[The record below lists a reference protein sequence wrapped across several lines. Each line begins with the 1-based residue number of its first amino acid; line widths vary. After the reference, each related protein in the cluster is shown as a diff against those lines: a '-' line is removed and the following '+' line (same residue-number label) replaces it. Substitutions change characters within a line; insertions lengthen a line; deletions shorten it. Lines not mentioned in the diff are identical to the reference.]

1 MLENLKAAT
10 FEVFETMFFLF
21 PESLEE
27 AGALFTGAAFQAW
40 VPITGPKSFQVGL
53 TVPHAL
59 AQKMATNFL
68 GLEEDG
74 LPGDKLEDVIREA
87 ANMVAGNFIGR
98 EGVSAA
104 FRMEAPRSQRLD
116 FATQA
121 WRPHTYYL
129 LFTLA
134 DGGLEIFLERTN

>member
-1 MLENLKAAT
+1 LKAAT

-21 PESLEE
+21 PESLKE
-27 AGALFTGAAFQAW
+27 ASVLFTDAAFQAW

-53 TVPHAL
+53 TVSPAL

-74 LPGDKLEDVIREA
+74 LPEDKLEDVLREA
-87 ANMVAGNFIGR
+87 ANMVAGNFLSR

-104 FRMEAPRSQRLD
+104 FRLESPRSQSLD

-121 WRPHTYYL
+121 WRPHTHHL
-129 LFTLA
+129 LFTVA
-134 DGGLEIFLERTN
+134 DSGLEIFLERKK